1 MISVVAHVEARRRD
15 GASIAEKLGV
25 AQSASLRS
33 YTLSGDRHL
42 GGETLML
49 AFDAGERLV
58 FKLRPSAAER
68 LALSVVRLFADSD
81 VIRSAFR

>member
-1 MISVVAHVEARRRD
+1 
-15 GASIAEKLGV
+15 
-25 AQSASLRS
+25 
-33 YTLSGDRHL
+33 
-42 GGETLML
+42 ML